1 MKKEDVTIPLFSV
14 NMDIVD
20 VHDDESGMVR
30 YKVYPSEIFVD
41 YTHVM
46 SENSCATILAILAQV
61 VIDKKPDSEQET
73 YKKNV
78 VSIFNKMLEDVVM
91 YDKENFNEF

>member
-1 MKKEDVTIPLFSV
+1 MEKQDLSIPLFSV
-14 NMDIVD
+14 NMDVVN

-30 YKVYPSEIFVD
+30 YKVYPSDIFVD
-41 YTHVM
+41 YTRVM

-73 YKKNV
+73 YKRNV
-78 VSIFNKMLEDVVM
+78 ISIFNNMLENVVM
-91 YDKENFNEF
+91 YDKENFDEL